1 MTKLIQSGG
10 EYLEQKIYQVRG
22 QKVML
27 DSDLAEL
34 YGVETKR
41 LNEQVTRNIERFPAD
56 FMLQLTIEEANTL
69 RSQIATLPT
78 GSHFRHKPRVFTEHG
93 IFIPKLLP
101 RTKEARMKSTVLT
114 TTPDAIERKIF
125 VVRGHRVM
133 LDSDLA
139 ELYEVKTK
147 ALKQA
152 VKRNITRFPDDFM
165 FELSVKERDELVTI
179 CDLLRKSLK
188 HSSVLPMAFTEHGVV
203 MLSSVLRSERA
214 IEVNIQITRAFV
226 KLRKLIA
233 SHEEIARK
241 LQALEKTV
249 RGNSADI
256 KLIFATINS
265 MLNPKA
271 KKKPQIG
278 FKPVK

>member
-1 MTKLIQSGG
+1 
-10 EYLEQKIYQVRG
+10 
-22 QKVML
+22 
-27 DSDLAEL
+27 
-34 YGVETKR
+34 
-41 LNEQVTRNIERFPAD
+41 
-56 FMLQLTIEEANTL
+56 
-69 RSQIATLPT
+69 
-78 GSHFRHKPRVFTEHG
+78 
-93 IFIPKLLP
+93 
-101 RTKEARMKSTVLT
+101 MKSTVLT